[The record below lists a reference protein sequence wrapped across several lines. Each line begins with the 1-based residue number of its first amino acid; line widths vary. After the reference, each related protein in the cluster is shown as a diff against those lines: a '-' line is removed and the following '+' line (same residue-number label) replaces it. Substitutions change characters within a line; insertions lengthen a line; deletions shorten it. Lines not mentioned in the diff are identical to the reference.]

1 MVSHGE
7 AIRSGYTERMEY
19 DPNNCRW
26 LIQGILKKDSKGPY
40 PSLPWKLGII
50 KKVEAGR
57 IQDKPVTSKK
67 SKLVGFEG
75 QVFCLVK

>member
-7 AIRSGYTERMEY
+7 VIRSGFDEKMEY

-26 LIQGILKKDSKGPY
+26 IIQGILKNEIGDDY

-50 KKVEAGR
+50 EH
-57 IQDKPVTSKK
+57 SN
-67 SKLVGFEG
+67 
-75 QVFCLVK
+75 